1 MKRHLGADAW
11 RRLVLEL
18 EESGQSHKE
27 FAAVKGVS
35 VSTLQFWLYKLRR
48 EAMRASA
55 PPVMLPVEVVD
66 STALSARRGGA
77 SACGP
82 PALLEAA
89 LPSGVVLRFPAGTD
103 VAYLRAVLAGLG

>member
-1 MKRHLGADAW
+1 MTRRIGAAEW

-18 EESGQSHKE
+18 EESGQTHKE
-27 FAAVKGVS
+27 FAAAKAVP

-55 PPVMLPVEVVD
+55 PPVLLPVEVVD

-89 LPSGVVLRFPAGTD
+89 HPSGVVLRFPVGTD

>member
-1 MKRHLGADAW
+1 MTRRIGAAEW

-18 EESGQSHKE
+18 EESGQTHKE
-27 FAAVKGVS
+27 FAAAKAVP

-55 PPVMLPVEVVD
+55 SPVLLPVEIVD
-66 STALSARRGGA
+66 SAALSARRGGPP
-77 SACGP
+77 SGGP
-82 PALLEAA
+82 LGLLEAA
-89 LPSGVVLRFPAGTD
+89 LPSGVVVRFPAGTD